1 MPNLTDRPS
10 LNRFRARAQNSGM
23 ATFLHEAVRDELQ
36 ERLAEVNKSFT
47 EIAIVSG
54 LPDLWAKYWP
64 DAHHVLDTDVLDL
77 PVGSFD
83 LVVHTMGMHWA
94 DDPVG
99 QMVQSRRALKPD
111 GLFLGAMLGGETL
124 SELRQVMTDVEI
136 QQTGGLSPRVAPMAE
151 IRDLGGL
158 IQRAGLTMP
167 VADSLPLTVSY
178 ESAMHLIRDL
188 RAMGEVNALAG
199 RHRAPLP
206 RRFFPQVVADY
217 AQRFGDG
224 NGRVTA
230 TFELI
235 FLTGWAPD
243 DSQPKPLRP
252 GSATTRLSEALGT
265 TEHGMFNKPQE
276 DSD

>member
-1 MPNLTDRPS
+1 
-10 LNRFRARAQNSGM
+10 
-23 ATFLHEAVRDELQ
+23 
-36 ERLAEVNKSFT
+36 
-47 EIAIVSG
+47 
-54 LPDLWAKYWP
+54 
-64 DAHHVLDTDVLDL
+64 
-77 PVGSFD
+77 
-83 LVVHTMGMHWA
+83 
-94 DDPVG
+94 
-99 QMVQSRRALKPD
+99 
-111 GLFLGAMLGGETL
+111 
-124 SELRQVMTDVEI
+124 MTDVEI

>member
-54 LPDLWAKYWP
+54 LPDLWAEYWP

>member
-10 LNRFRARAQNSGM
+10 LTRFRARAQNVGM
-23 ATFLHEAVRDELQ
+23 ATFLHEAVRDELK

-54 LPDLWAKYWP
+54 QPHLWAEFWP
-64 DAHHVLDTDVLDL
+64 NAHHVLDTDVLDF
-77 PVGSFD
+77 PVGGFD
-83 LVVHTMGMHWA
+83 LVIHTMAMHWA

-111 GLFLGAMLGGETL
+111 GLFLGAMLGGDTL
-124 SELRQVMTDVEI
+124 TELRQIMTQVEI
-136 QQTGGLSPRVAPMAE
+136 QLTGGLSPRIAPMAE

-167 VADSLPLTVSY
+167 VADTLPLTVSY
-178 ESAMHLIRDL
+178 ESALHLIRDL

-206 RRFFPQVVADY
+206 RAFFPQVVADY
-217 AQRFGDG
+217 AQKFRDG
-224 NGRVTA
+224 NDRVTA

-243 DSQPKPLRP
+243 ESQPKPLRP

-265 TEHGMFNKPQE
+265 TEHGMFNRPQG